1 MDKNNNSNEVT
12 FEIHE
17 RINAKVELLY
27 SYLRGAKIPFEAPD
41 YKTLIV
47 PKEYEKQ
54 AKNMLVSKYI
64 EHDNE
69 RYHKENIYFEP
80 KWGLNGTADELYKQ
94 ALDGKFTDVGCYAR
108 ISEIL
113 NQEAMY
119 TKSRH
124 VRIMRDRE
132 YEKSKHGNSYL
143 INQIKLDILTK
154 QPTEYINI
162 EYQKDLFISLLQNPN
177 DDNIYLK
184 LEDNKNNLYASHT
197 FPKDTFL
204 GMTRPMLDDVLTE
217 TIYYNMQPIEY
228 LQELEEL
235 KNNELEFSD
244 ELAERI

>member
-1 MDKNNNSNEVT
+1 MLNSDKVT

-17 RINAKVELLY
+17 KINAKIELLY

-41 YKTLIV
+41 YQTLIV
-47 PKEYEKQ
+47 PKEYKKQ
-54 AKNMLVSKYI
+54 TKDMLVSKYI

-119 TKSRH
+119 AKSRQ

-132 YEKSKHGNSYL
+132 YEKNKHGDSYS

-154 QPTEYINI
+154 QPTEMLNI
-162 EYQKDLFISLLQNPN
+162 KYQKDVYLSIIQNPQKT
-177 DDNIYLK
+177 NILVK
-184 LEDNKNNLYASHT
+184 LENKKDNSYASQL
-197 FPKDTFL
+197 FPSDTFL
-204 GMTRPMLDDVLTE
+204 GITRPMFDDVLTE
-217 TIYYNMQPIEY
+217 TIYYNMQPLDY

-235 KNNELEFSD
+235 KNNELEMSE
-244 ELAERI
+244 ELSERI